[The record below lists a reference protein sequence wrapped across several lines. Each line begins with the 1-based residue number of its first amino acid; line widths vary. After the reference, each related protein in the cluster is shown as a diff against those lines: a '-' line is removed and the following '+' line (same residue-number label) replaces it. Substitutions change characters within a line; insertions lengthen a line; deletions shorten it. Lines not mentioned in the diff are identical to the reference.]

1 MKVLHERKK
10 ANINGKDIEYDSF
23 SVKLDLP
30 NVGEY
35 VMNLPIETKGEKEI
49 VKQLIDSADFQ
60 LQVKTRE
67 DGNIILK
74 PVIVVQ
80 LSAPVIIPVQL
91 KVDSLMLVRVALG
104 C

>member
-10 ANINGKDIEYDSF
+10 ANINGKEIEYDSF

-60 LQVKTRE
+60 LQVKKRE